1 MNNLKLRRP
10 FLFGLIVLVVSVN
23 LVIIYLIA
31 TKNIALAPSDSA
43 AVVDSRLNLSL
54 VTDSTS
60 TQIGERLNIAL
71 VAENPANANVAEV
84 VLTFDPA
91 ILSAEKIIE
100 DRDLLA
106 LNKKID
112 NTSGIVTVD
121 LAYAGE
127 GSFKNNSTLAIFS
140 FSLKN
145 KAIPSTTVALTDGT
159 TLGIPNQ
166 LEAGELGILTININ

>member
-23 LVIIYLIA
+23 ILIIYLIA

-54 VTDSTS
+54 VTDVTS
-60 TQIGERLNIAL
+60 IQIGERLNIAL
-71 VAENPANANVAEV
+71 VAENPIDANITEV

-91 ILSAEKIIE
+91 ILSAEEIIE

-112 NTSGIVTVD
+112 NTSGVVTID
-121 LAYAGE
+121 LAHAGE

-140 FSLKN
+140 FSLKS
-145 KAIPSTTVALTDGT
+145 KAIPSTTIALTNGT
-159 TLGIPNQ
+159 SLGIPNQ
-166 LEAGELGILTININ
+166 LEDTGFGSLLINFE